1 MATTILTCSIPSELA
16 VFLEE
21 TPEVSPSKVLQ
32 AGLFALRDQEAR
44 LKEKMRAMEIRL
56 GNWINK
62 FNGLRNWAEQEGIT
76 IPDDVLAK

>member
-1 MATTILTCSIPSELA
+1 MATTILTCSIPSDLA
-16 VFLEE
+16 LFLEE

-32 AGLFALRDQEAR
+32 AGLYALRDQEAR
-44 LKEKMRAMEIRL
+44 LKEKMKAQEIRL

-62 FNGLRNWAEQEGIT
+62 FHAVTSWAEENGIT